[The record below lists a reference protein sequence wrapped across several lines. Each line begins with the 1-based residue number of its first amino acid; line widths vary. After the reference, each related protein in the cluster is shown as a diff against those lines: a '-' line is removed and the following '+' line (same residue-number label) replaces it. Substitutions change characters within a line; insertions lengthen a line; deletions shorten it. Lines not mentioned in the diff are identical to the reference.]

1 MVADLLQGNPPAVVF
16 LATKEWRRKSAL
28 RLEANPDLCSLL
40 DCMRASLERNEIP
53 VVRSLYEYT
62 RQIMP
67 EPDGVDLFMAT
78 LEAWPTHKLG
88 VVASRFSTGGPGSYG
103 AALADTD
110 PVDVRYYFDVNRKI
124 REGLKM
130 KAACA
135 AIAKEYGDHQ
145 TKIGTLTKRY
155 RRLHARLGPL
165 LRSGSEP

>member
-1 MVADLLQGNPPAVVF
+1 MQEVRYHPPQPTLTVRNA
-16 LATKEWRRKSAL
+16 
-28 RLEANPDLCSLL
+28 RLGSHRTLGFSPGVP
-40 DCMRASLERNEIP
+40 RIP
-53 VVRSLYEYT
+53 
-62 RQIMP
+62 P
-67 EPDGVDLFMAT
+67 
-78 LEAWPTHKLG
+78 LG